1 MAPKSWAHICE
12 SRVLFHVCAL
22 YGYLVRFGFGHVSPK
37 PRNIWHVRSCSCSYS
52 AIGYSKYSLV
62 SKNLWRQR
70 RITRAGSAPLRGR
83 TANQS
88 LRAWSSA
95 SAAGV
100 NPQGDIRLSIS
111 IRKEQSSDVQ
121 SIYEVTV
128 IAIRIVLVAVLDNLS
143 VG

>member
-100 NPQGDIRLSIS
+100 MRPDRACELDRSY
-111 IRKEQSSDVQ
+111 SSSGNRRGLFLCGLRHIQ
-121 SIYEVTV
+121 QKP
-128 IAIRIVLVAVLDNLS
+128 AAVLSRSKAL
-143 VG
+143 